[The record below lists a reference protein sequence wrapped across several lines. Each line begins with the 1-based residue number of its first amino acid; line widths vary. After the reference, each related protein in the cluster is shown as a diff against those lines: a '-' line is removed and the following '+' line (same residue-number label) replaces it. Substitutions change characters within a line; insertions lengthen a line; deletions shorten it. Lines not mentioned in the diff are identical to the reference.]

1 MMPLLNKRWQISQ
14 PLSPLA
20 AQNLAE
26 YPPVLQQLL
35 YNRGH
40 ATAESARLYLE
51 AAPPPNSNPENMQG
65 MAAATDRIHFALEQG
80 QPIAVYGDYDVD
92 GVTATA
98 LLTEV
103 LRGFGGSEIIPY
115 IPNRFDEGYGLNREA
130 LEYLKERGVQL
141 VITVD
146 CGIRS
151 LPEAEA
157 AHQLGLD
164 LIISDH
170 HHPFTELPMALA
182 IINPKQPGDEY
193 PYKDLAGVGLAYKL
207 ACALRGEDG
216 LGGPLQAGEMQS
228 MLDLV
233 ALGTVADLAPLT
245 GENRALVRAGLRELQ
260 RAQRQGLRSL
270 MGAAGIQ
277 PGGITATDIGY
288 GLGPRLNAAGRL
300 ESALAALDLLL
311 EKDVQHSG
319 LLAQQLD
326 NQNRD
331 RQAQTR
337 QIQAQAEL
345 QAFKDKSDPFLLVAI
360 HPDYNPGIVG
370 LAASRLTEQWYRPA
384 IVGQQGEETTRAS
397 CRSIPEYH
405 ITDALDRCADLM
417 VHHGGHAAAAGF
429 TIRNENLPILLERLQ
444 THAEA
449 ELSGMDLRPALIVDL
464 EIPLRELHPEIIA
477 QQQWLQPTGYGNPQA
492 VYVSRDLKVERYK
505 VIGSE
510 QNHLRLTVSDG
521 RITYDAIAFRQAHW
535 AEAMPAHI
543 DLAYTFE
550 INEFNGR
557 TNLQLNVRDIK
568 RTGDPD

>member
-1 MMPLLNKRWQISQ
+1 MPILNKRWQISQ
-14 PLSPLA
+14 PLSPIA

-40 ATAESARLYLE
+40 ATTESARRFLE
-51 AAPPPNSNPENMQG
+51 AAPPPDSKPENMLG
-65 MAAATDRIHFALEQG
+65 MAAATDRIHYALKYG
-80 QPIAVYGDYDVD
+80 QSIAVYGDYDVD

-103 LRGFGGSEIIPY
+103 LRGFEGSEIIPY
-115 IPNRFDEGYGLNREA
+115 IPNRFEEGYGLNREA
-130 LEYLKERGVQL
+130 LEALKERGVKL

-157 AHQLGLD
+157 AQQLGLD
-164 LIISDH
+164 MIISDH
-170 HHPFTELPMALA
+170 HHPFTELPLARA

-216 LGGPLQAGEMQS
+216 LGGPLQAGEMRS

-260 RAQRQGLRSL
+260 LAQRQGLRSL

-277 PGGITATDIGY
+277 SGAITATDIGY

-311 EKDVQHSG
+311 EKDVQKSG

-345 QAFKDKSDPFLLVAI
+345 QAFKDNSNPFLLVAI
-360 HPDYNPGIVG
+360 HPEYNPGVVG
-370 LAASRLTEQWYRPA
+370 LAASRLTEQWYRPS

-429 TIRNENLPILLERLQ
+429 TVRNENLPELLERLQ
-444 THAEA
+444 AHAEA
-449 ELSGMDLRPALIVDL
+449 ELRGMDLRPALIADL

-492 VYVSRDLKVERYK
+492 VYVSRDLKVERFK

-521 RITYDAIAFRQAHW
+521 RITYDAVAFRQARW
-535 AEAMPAHI
+535 AEAMPDRI

>member
-1 MMPLLNKRWQISQ
+1 MPPLKKRWQISE
-14 PLSPLA
+14 PLTPIA

-26 YPPVLQQLL
+26 YPAVLQQILF
-35 YNRGH
+35 NRGQ
-40 ATAESARLYLE
+40 ATAESARRYLD
-51 AAPPPNSNPENMQG
+51 ATPPPDSAPERMLG
-65 MAAATDRIHFALEQG
+65 MSEATQRIHYALQHG
-80 QPIAVYGDYDVD
+80 QTIAVYGDYDVD

-103 LRGFGGSEIIPY
+103 LRGLGGSEIIPY
-115 IPNRFDEGYGLNREA
+115 IPNRFEEGYGLNREA
-130 LEYLKERGVQL
+130 LENLRDSGVKL

-157 AHQLGLD
+157 AQELGLD
-164 LIISDH
+164 MIISDH
-170 HHPFTELPMALA
+170 HHPFTELPVARA

-216 LGGPLQAGEMQS
+216 LGGPLQAGQMQS

-277 PGGITATDIGY
+277 PGGMTATDIGF

-311 EKDVQHSG
+311 EKDIQTSG

-326 NQNRD
+326 NQNRE

-345 QAFKDKSDPFLLVAI
+345 QAFKDKSEPFLLVAI
-360 HPDYNPGIVG
+360 HPDYNPGVVG
-370 LAASRLTEQWYRPA
+370 LAASRLTEQWYRPS

-405 ITDALDRCADLM
+405 ITDALDLCADLM

-429 TIRNENLPILLERLQ
+429 TIRNENLPELLKRLQ
-444 THAEA
+444 AHAEA
-449 ELSGMDLRPALIVDL
+449 ELSGLDLRPALIADL
-464 EIPLRELHPEIIA
+464 EIPLRDLHPEIIA

-492 VYVSRDLKVERYK
+492 VYVSRGLNVERFK

-510 QNHLRLTVSDG
+510 RNHLRLTVSDG

-535 AEAMPAHI
+535 AEAMPAHV

-550 INEFNGR
+550 LNEFNGR
-557 TNLQLNVRDIK
+557 ANLQLNVRDIK